1 MDKKMI
7 YLSAF
12 GGSLFVWDFGN
23 SYGRGIPPS
32 MLPLHMMFKQAF
44 APNLDEE
51 SNGMDEDED
60 NEVRYDGIV
69 A

>member
-1 MDKKMI
+1 
-7 YLSAF
+7 
-12 GGSLFVWDFGN
+12 
-23 SYGRGIPPS
+23 
-32 MLPLHMMFKQAF
+32 LPLHMMFKQGF